1 MPAGHNYS
9 VRNSL
14 LNSRRVENGMVK
26 RRSPEI
32 VITKITSRN
41 CEWCKIF
48 YFKLNVRTK
57 QVHHL
62 LTFLVAR
69 SGGLVLTFCCQLLFQ
84 AAFTIT
90 MHHGLIP
97 VLAKIFSDVIFIGIV
112 FGNNYNL
119 TKGLQ
124 QYPR

>member
-84 AAFTIT
+84 AALTIT
-90 MHHGLIP
+90 VHHGLIP
-97 VLAKIFSDVIFIGIV
+97 VLTKIFSYIVLIGIILCH
-112 FGNNYNL
+112 YHYL
-119 TKGLQ
+119 AKGL
-124 QYPR
+124 